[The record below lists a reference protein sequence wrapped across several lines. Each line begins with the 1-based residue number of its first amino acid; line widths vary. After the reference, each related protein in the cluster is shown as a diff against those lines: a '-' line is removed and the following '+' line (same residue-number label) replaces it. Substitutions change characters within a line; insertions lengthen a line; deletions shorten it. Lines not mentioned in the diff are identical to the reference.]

1 MLLGR
6 IAPAWMY
13 DKKVRFIHEPEDDNK
28 AHTAIHGWPRDAD
41 DLFEALAAEAWSETV
56 LNKSIPA

>member
-1 MLLGR
+1 
-6 IAPAWMY
+6 MY

-28 AHTAIHGWPRDAD
+28 EIHGWPRDAD